1 MYNSDIM
8 KIIKILFI
16 VISLSACKSPIAEM
30 DDVAALKKVLKA
42 QEQAWSNN
50 DLDGFMQG
58 YFQSDSIPYFG
69 SGGVTY
75 GWQNML
81 DRYKKGY
88 PTTAETGTLKFTIA
102 NISKISEEAY
112 WVMGEYHLTREVG
125 IANGTFMIV
134 FKRINGEWKIVGDHS
149 C

>member
-1 MYNSDIM
+1 M
-8 KIIKILFI
+8 KIIKILLI
-16 VISLSACKSPIAEM
+16 VISLNACIAPVAEK
-30 DDVAALKKVLKA
+30 DDVAAIKEVLKA

-58 YFQSDSIPYFG
+58 YLQSDSIPYFG
-69 SGGVTY
+69 SSGVVY

-88 PTTAETGTLKFTIA
+88 PTKAETGALNFTIA
-102 NISKISEEAY
+102 NISKIDDNAY
-112 WVMGEYHLTREVG
+112 WVMGEYHLEREVG
-125 IANGTFMIV
+125 NANGTFMII
-134 FKRINGEWKIVGDHS
+134 FKRIEGAWKIVGDHS

>member
-1 MYNSDIM
+1 M

-16 VISLSACKSPIAEM
+16 VICLSACKSPNNETDDIA
-30 DDVAALKKVLKA
+30 AIKKVLKA

-50 DLDGFMQG
+50 DLEGFMKG
-58 YFQSDSIPYFG
+58 YLQSDSLPYFG

-88 PTTAETGTLKFTIA
+88 PSKAETGTLA
-102 NISKISEEAY
+102 S
-112 WVMGEYHLTREVG
+112 V
-125 IANGTFMIV
+125 
-134 FKRINGEWKIVGDHS
+134 
-149 C
+149 

>member
-1 MYNSDIM
+1 
-8 KIIKILFI
+8 
-16 VISLSACKSPIAEM
+16 
-30 DDVAALKKVLKA
+30 
-42 QEQAWSNN
+42 
-50 DLDGFMQG
+50 
-58 YFQSDSIPYFG
+58 
-69 SGGVTY
+69 
-75 GWQNML
+75 ML

-112 WVMGEYHLTREVG
+112 WVMGEYDLEREVG
-125 IANGTFMIV
+125 NANGTFMIV

>member
-1 MYNSDIM
+1 M
-8 KIIKILFI
+8 KIIKILLI
-16 VISLSACKSPIAEM
+16 VISLNACNAPIEEK
-30 DDVAALKKVLKA
+30 DDIAAIKEVLKA

-58 YFQSDSIPYFG
+58 YLQSDSIPYFG
-69 SGGVTY
+69 SGGIVY

-88 PTTAETGTLKFTIA
+88 PTSAETGALKFTIA
-102 NISKISEEAY
+102 NISKIDDNAY
-112 WVMGEYHLTREVG
+112 WVMGEYHLEREVG
-125 IANGTFMIV
+125 NANGTFMII
-134 FKRINGEWKIVGDHS
+134 FKRIKGAWKIVGDHS